1 MTPQH
6 TDARATISK
15 PTYDNTALRERIG
28 DAEIATR
35 SIGAE
40 LHTAARDAAGTEV
53 TSRGRWFRRHRRP

>member
-6 TDARATISK
+6 TEGRATIST

-40 LHTAARDAAGTEV
+40 LHTAARDAADTEV
-53 TSRGRWFRRHRRP
+53 ATRGRWPWRRRRP

>member
-6 TDARATISK
+6 TQTTATISK
-15 PTYDNTALRERIG
+15 PSYDNTALRERIG

-40 LHTAARDAAGTEV
+40 LHTAARDAADTEV
-53 TSRGRWFRRHRRP
+53 ASRGRWFRRRRP